1 MVSPNLTREK
11 KITPAN
17 SFYTTKYF
25 SCRCKGDLKIPA
37 GKTACF
43 YFFKEAIFDKASD
56 GTYPRNECTDSYFNI
71 FEKKD
76 EPENGFKVCNGQGK
90 AFMICSEPEDGSGER
105 TAHVNLVAA
114 NSAINWSEMFYLY
127 IGLCKFYMVEKG
139 LKILVK
145 NALFQ
150 MILRGK
156 LSSLFEIL
164 KTIL

>member
-1 MVSPNLTREK
+1 MVIK
-11 KITPAN
+11 KVQSIL
-17 SFYTTKYF
+17 SFHH
-25 SCRCKGDLKIPA
+25 RCFGDLTIPD

-43 YFFKEAIFDKASD
+43 YFFKEAIYDKASD

-139 LKILVK
+139 LKPQSK
-145 NALFQ
+145 CSFQ

>member
-1 MVSPNLTREK
+1 ML
-11 KITPAN
+11 
-17 SFYTTKYF
+17 
-25 SCRCKGDLKIPA
+25 
-37 GKTACF
+37 
-43 YFFKEAIFDKASD
+43 
-56 GTYPRNECTDSYFNI
+56 
-71 FEKKD
+71 
-76 EPENGFKVCNGQGK
+76 
-90 AFMICSEPEDGSGER
+90 CSEPDGVSGER

>member
-11 KITPAN
+11 KIIPAN
-17 SFYTTKYF
+17 LFYTTKYF

-56 GTYPRNECTDSYFNI
+56 GTFPRNQCTDSYFNI

-139 LKILVK
+139 LK
-145 NALFQ
+145 
-150 MILRGK
+150 
-156 LSSLFEIL
+156 S
-164 KTIL
+164 